1 MDDILI
7 DRNPFLVN
15 FKNKILNTFIEN
27 SHYFNS
33 KILHRTKSLEEFS
46 FFVEN
51 PHLLDIKF
59 YNWKNIDLIIDDKE
73 YNIMDALDYVLNYRT
88 EKTLKKLVFENYRMQ
103 FRNYHCYE
111 PIYIYTLVVWKL
123 DRLGRSLAHLISIIT
138 SLKNRNISFI
148 SITEGMDTTTA
159 SGELFF
165 HIFGALAQFER
176 SLIQERVKA
185 GLESAKQR
193 GISGGR
199 PRAIDDEKINAIK
212 KALDDGMSKA
222 AICRTFG
229 VKRSTLIDSLNRT

>member
-1 MDDILI
+1 VIQYGNYIKGVFRM
-7 DRNPFLVN
+7 LVGYVRVSTDEQN
-15 FKNKILNTFIEN
+15 LNLQ
-27 SHYFNS
+27 
-33 KILHRTKSLEEFS
+33 K
-46 FFVEN
+46 
-51 PHLLDIKF
+51 
-59 YNWKNIDLIIDDKE
+59 
-73 YNIMDALDYVLNYRT
+73 DALLKFGVDERNIFSD
-88 EKTLKKLVFENYRMQ
+88 KTSGSKDKRVGLDKAIEFLKDGD
-103 FRNYHCYE
+103 
-111 PIYIYTLVVWKL
+111 TLVVWKL

-193 GISGGR
+193 GITGGR
-199 PRAIDDEKINAIK
+199 PRAINDEKIIAIK

-229 VKRSTLIDSLNRT
+229 VKRSTLIDSLNRS

>member
-1 MDDILI
+1 MIQYGNYIKGVFRMLVGYIRVSTDDQ
-7 DRNPFLVN
+7 N
-15 FKNKILNTFIEN
+15 LNLQ
-27 SHYFNS
+27 
-33 KILHRTKSLEEFS
+33 K
-46 FFVEN
+46 
-51 PHLLDIKF
+51 
-59 YNWKNIDLIIDDKE
+59 
-73 YNIMDALDYVLNYRT
+73 DALIKYGIDQRNIFSD
-88 EKTLKKLVFENYRMQ
+88 KTSGSKDKRVGLDKAIEFLKDGD
-103 FRNYHCYE
+103 
-111 PIYIYTLVVWKL
+111 TLVVWKL

-199 PRAIDDEKINAIK
+199 PRAIDDEKISAIK

-229 VKRSTLIDSLNRT
+229 VKRSTLIDSLNRI